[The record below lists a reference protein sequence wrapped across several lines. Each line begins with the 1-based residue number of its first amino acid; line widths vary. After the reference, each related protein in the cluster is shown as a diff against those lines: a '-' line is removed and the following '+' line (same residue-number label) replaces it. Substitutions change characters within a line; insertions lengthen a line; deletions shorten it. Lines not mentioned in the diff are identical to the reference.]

1 LSSGPGQ
8 YRLTL
13 ADDTAARHH
22 RRHCQIPTNRQTTA
36 KRTDLDVAGYAVASH
51 IEGGYW
57 TEGYWKEALALDDR
71 SEDGAA
77 GATAD
82 RHGMVAHGLPVAIS
96 APSVFRFTGLP
107 GQIHDNLAAEK
118 YSQDWRAECAMILQA
133 STSTAASTT
142 ILSEKATRDQ
152 PGEALADEL
161 LELTNLLKVPIGIG
175 SLGYT
180 KTDVDA
186 LAVGHCHSIVL

>member
-1 LSSGPGQ
+1 
-8 YRLTL
+8 
-13 ADDTAARHH
+13 
-22 RRHCQIPTNRQTTA
+22 
-36 KRTDLDVAGYAVASH
+36 
-51 IEGGYW
+51 
-57 TEGYWKEALALDDR
+57 
-71 SEDGAA
+71 
-77 GATAD
+77 
-82 RHGMVAHGLPVAIS
+82 MVAHGLPVAIS

-118 YSQDWRAECAMILQA
+118 CSQDWRAECAMILQA

-186 LAVGHCHSIVL
+186 LAVGTLPQHRAVKLSPRRPVELEELGGLFRDIRWLDHETVINVLISI